1 MLQILLMAHL
11 ILIAMGTG
19 MSFSNF
25 VSLRLADGAKGE
37 GAKALARHRM
47 VLARIADMVI
57 ALIWVTGFAL
67 LWTRALNGLDTV
79 SGWFYAKIAF
89 VVLLTL
95 CHGMARAFSGRMQR
109 TGDASLL
116 GKVELAVAG
125 VWLSAL
131 AAIILAVLAFDMTGQ
146 PG

>member
-19 MSFSNF
+19 MAFSNF
-25 VSLRLADGAKGE
+25 VNLRLADGAKGE
-37 GAKALARHRM
+37 AAQAFARQRM
-47 VLARIADMVI
+47 TIARFADMVI
-57 ALIWVTGFAL
+57 ALIWITGLAL
-67 LWTRALNGLDTV
+67 LWTRAATGLESA
-79 SGWFYAKIAF
+79 SGWFYAKMAF

-95 CHGMARAFSGRMQR
+95 SHGLARAVGGRMAR

-116 GKVELAVAG
+116 GKLELCVAG

-131 AAIILAVLAFDMTGQ
+131 GAIIFAVLAFETGAA
-146 PG
+146 G